1 MHLNIFEVIH
11 DIAVDVFWLT
21 VKTVAVLGAITLVVG
36 ATVYV
41 QLDGL
46 G

>member
-1 MHLNIFEVIH
+1 MHRKLTDVIC
-11 DIAVDVFWLT
+11 DFIVDVFWLT
-21 VKTVAVLGAITLVVG
+21 VKTVAVLGAIALVVG